1 MATRS
6 RIGIYENGRVRSVY
20 CHWDGYP
27 EYVGLQ
33 LVCYYDQQ
41 ARAEQLIALGDISA
55 LRRTIGEQHPFGWNE
70 AGMSY
75 VDYDKKYGDMTV
87 FYGRDRRESGCAAQ
101 VSETFEDFLDLVD
114 GSGGEYYYVF
124 RDGVWYGGS
133 MHDRDEPHR
142 HRLTAVSKMLRE
154 REENLEL
161 DV

>member
-33 LVCYYDQQ
+33 LVCYYDEQS
-41 ARAEQLIALGDISA
+41 RAEELVSLGDISA

-75 VDYDKKYGDMTV
+75 VDYDKQYGEMTV
-87 FYGRDRRESGCAAQ
+87 FYGRDRGETGVEAR
-101 VSETFEDFLDLVD
+101 VSDTFEEFLDLVA

-124 RDGVWYGGS
+124 RDGKWYGGS
-133 MHDRDEPHR
+133 MHERDTEHYR
-142 HRLTAVSKMLRE
+142 RLESVSQMLRV
-154 REENLEL
+154 REENLEP